1 MAGPKYRIKL
11 YGHTSK
17 NLQSFLRHLASIL
30 KTDEDGAR
38 RVLMKVPV
46 VIKEGIDRE
55 KAQSLQEALTLID
68 ALCLIEPTPGEKTEP
83 VATDPAVIKLLAK
96 SVRSESTPTK
106 KWTSKIW
113 LPLGLGVATVLLV
126 WIALAIISSHRLPS
140 AHRPASSIS
149 RGTAGSAP
157 AQGQSLPYEGYSKE
171 ELVALMEELR
181 TDEAEL
187 RISLEA
193 EQKALVALYN
203 QVGSGRDELRRK
215 KRDVVSI
222 QNRLS
227 RTTRKL
233 RSVERR
239 IQTLNRATQ

>member
-1 MAGPKYRIKL
+1 
-11 YGHTSK
+11 
-17 NLQSFLRHLASIL
+17 
-30 KTDEDGAR
+30 
-38 RVLMKVPV
+38 
-46 VIKEGIDRE
+46 
-55 KAQSLQEALTLID
+55 
-68 ALCLIEPTPGEKTEP
+68 
-83 VATDPAVIKLLAK
+83 
-96 SVRSESTPTK
+96 
-106 KWTSKIW
+106 
-113 LPLGLGVATVLLV
+113 
-126 WIALAIISSHRLPS
+126 
-140 AHRPASSIS
+140 
-149 RGTAGSAP
+149 
-157 AQGQSLPYEGYSKE
+157 
-171 ELVALMEELR
+171 MEELR

-222 QNRLS
+222 QNRLN